1 MTPKSQSEG
10 SGSTGRSIFE
20 ELKEKHGTNYSN
32 PQFRLWAHMI
42 VSGTHEDLDDPPRV
56 PMILGAPL
64 PKRQKQESIT
74 AALVGAATAYARA
87 ISPPPTIT
95 SSSESSTSPTAARPP
110 LKTLKVM

>member
-1 MTPKSQSEG
+1 VWCDGKVPDEDTMTKTKSQSDG
-10 SGSTGRSIFE
+10 SGNKRQVWEEEFGSIFE

-64 PKRQKQESIT
+64 PKRQKQVSIT
-74 AALVGAATAYARA
+74 TALVGAATAFAKA
-87 ISPPPTIT
+87 IYCN
-95 SSSESSTSPTAARPP
+95 
-110 LKTLKVM
+110 